1 MERRPRLVDYEI
13 DDSSDSDNPHHNFMV
28 RPDINE
34 TIRDVNLNGVIV
46 ALMDKITAIFVSLS
60 DYPMTRQLSSTRH
73 RCFLRNVQL
82 MQELLRTLQFIVMT
96 KQSLVEYK
104 APRETLC

>member
-1 MERRPRLVDYEI
+1 MEGRPRLVDYEI
-13 DDSSDSDNPHHNFMV
+13 DDGSDSDGSHHNFMV

-34 TIRDVNLNGVIV
+34 TIRDVNLNGLIV
-46 ALMDKITAIFVSLS
+46 ALMGKITKIFVSLS
-60 DYPMTRQLSSTRH
+60 DYPMTRQLSNTRH

-82 MQELLRTLQFIVMT
+82 MQELLRTLQFIVIT
-96 KQSLVEYK
+96 KESLVEYQ